1 MPEYPTNPKYNS
13 RHYED
18 LAEFLKEDYPGDI
31 GLALTPFQLE
41 ESKRRVA
48 QRLADRLAADSPHF
62 DREKF
67 LEACGVE
74 QSNG

>member
-1 MPEYPTNPKYNS
+1 MPEHPTNPKYNI
-13 RHYED
+13 RQYID
-18 LAEFLKEDYPGDI
+18 LAAFLKEDYPGDV

-48 QRLADRLAADSPHF
+48 ERLADRLAADSPAF

-67 LEACGVE
+67 LKACGVE
-74 QSNG
+74 PGRA